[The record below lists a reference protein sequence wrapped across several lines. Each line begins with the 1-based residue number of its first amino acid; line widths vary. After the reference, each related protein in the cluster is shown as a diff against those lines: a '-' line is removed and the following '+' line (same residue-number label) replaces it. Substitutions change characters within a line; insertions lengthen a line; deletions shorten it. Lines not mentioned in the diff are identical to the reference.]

1 MAADFES
8 TCPIV
13 DAHVHAIFAWC
24 SGWVDYRIS
33 SSKFLAK
40 RSISHWHVGVVE
52 NHCFG
57 SGSADCLPVGIVGIA
72 VGGVFRADGHG
83 HASFDGGVGGSLHDV
98 EHPWVVHGF
107 EHQHDGC
114 GQRVFDW
121 RFAVFHGFEQ
131 RFNALPCFVGD
142 SGTSI
147 DDFGDGGWRGVRKFG
162 DVR

>member
-1 MAADFES
+1 MVFRMGRLPHIELQVLGKAFD
-8 TCPIV
+8 
-13 DAHVHAIFAWC
+13 
-24 SGWVDYRIS
+24 
-33 SSKFLAK
+33 LALARRRCRK
-40 RSISHWHVGVVE
+40 SL
-52 NHCFG
+52 FG
-57 SGSADCLPVGIVGIA
+57 SGSADCLPVGVVEVAI
-72 VGGVFRADGHG
+72 GGVFRADGHG

-121 RFAVFHGFEQ
+121 RFAVFHVFEQ